1 MQAVTRKLAQFVAE
15 TRYEDLPSD
24 VVRQVKMC
32 VLDYIGC
39 ALGGSAEKD
48 IEILANFVK
57 KIGGAKEATVIGYSI
72 KTPALSAGLVN
83 GAMGHALQMDDGD
96 RFTLAH
102 LGTEIIPAA
111 LALGERERCDG
122 KEVITAIALG
132 YEAAMRIGYAV
143 NPSHHN
149 RGFCPNSTLGVF
161 GATVAASKIL
171 KLSWGR
177 TAEALGSAGTQASGL
192 EEFVIDGSASQ
203 FLNPGHAT
211 LSGILSALLAKE
223 KFSGAR
229 TILEGPRGFCK
240 AFSDKYDISI
250 IIDKLGEEYQIMKV
264 YFKPYPTCRCMHS
277 SIDAIVKLVKEY
289 AIQARDIEEVQ
300 VKTYSYNIDLM
311 CGPQP
316 RTIAH
321 ARLHMPYCLA
331 CSLVEGRLTVK
342 ELANEKLRDARIL
355 ALMKKIKFT
364 IADDELNQF
373 APHLWGT
380 IITMVTRDGNRYE
393 ERVSLPKGEPE
404 NPMSEKE
411 LKEKFEALASLVGIK
426 KEKINEIVAVISR
439 LEKIDD
445 IAELVNLLYAER
457 LG

>member
-1 MQAVTRKLAQFVAE
+1 MQAVTRKLAEFMTKV
-15 TRYEDLPSD
+15 RYEDLPSD
-24 VVRQVKMC
+24 VVKQVKMC
-32 VLDYIGC
+32 VLDYVGC
-39 ALGGSAEKD
+39 ALGGFAEED
-48 IEILANFVK
+48 IKTLVNFVRNL
-57 KIGGAKEATVIGYSI
+57 GGAKEATVIGYPI
-72 KTPALSAGLVN
+72 KVPVLSAGLVN
-83 GAMGHALQMDDGD
+83 GAMGHALQIDDGD

-111 LALGERERCDG
+111 LAVGERERCDG
-122 KEVITAIALG
+122 RELIAAVALG

-143 NPSHHN
+143 NPSHHS

-171 KLSWGR
+171 KLSWER
-177 TAEALGSAGTQASGL
+177 TADALGSAGTQASGL

-223 KFSGAR
+223 GFSGSR

-240 AFSDKYDISI
+240 AFSDKYDTSVIT
-250 IIDKLGEEYQIMKV
+250 DKLGEEYQIMKV

-277 SIDAIVKLVKEY
+277 PIDAILKLVKEHT
-289 AIQARDIEEVQ
+289 IPSEDIKEVR

-311 CGPQP
+311 CGPPPQ
-316 RTIAH
+316 TIAH

-331 CSLVEGRLTVK
+331 CSLVEGRFTVK
-342 ELANEKLRDARIL
+342 EFANEKLRDAKIL
-355 ALMKKIKFT
+355 ALMKKIKF
-364 IADDELNQF
+364 IAADDELNQF

-380 IITMVTRDGNRYE
+380 IVTMVTKDGTQYE
-393 ERVSLPKGEPE
+393 ERVALPKGEPE
-404 NPMSEKE
+404 NPMGEKE
-411 LKEKFEALASLVGIK
+411 LKEKFETLASFRGIDEK
-426 KEKINEIVAVISR
+426 KISEIMGVINR

-445 IAELVNLLYAER
+445 MADLADLAKLLC
-457 LG
+457 L